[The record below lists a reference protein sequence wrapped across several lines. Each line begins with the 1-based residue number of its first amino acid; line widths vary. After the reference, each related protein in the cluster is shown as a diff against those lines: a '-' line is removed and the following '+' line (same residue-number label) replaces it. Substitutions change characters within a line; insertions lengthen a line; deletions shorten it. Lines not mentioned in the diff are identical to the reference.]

1 MPAHIDA
8 ETRTA
13 MSEEPKNVPVLVFV
27 VKALALVEHVS
38 PPSRVLAC
46 SS

>member
-13 MSEEPKNVPVLVFV
+13 MSEEPKNVPVLVFNV
-27 VKALALVEHVS
+27 EALAMVVHV
-38 PPSRVLAC
+38 
-46 SS
+46 